1 MPKLKI
7 NLFGESWKLKR
18 LEIDQ
23 KSIIEI
29 AERCKS
35 LNVNVGSALIDFS
48 FWEELKNPKIKSIE
62 NIAFYEIGGLMNNR
76 QCQIELWFNGKRKL
90 KLNLNNLF
98 RPSTLFDLYNISNTE
113 IKKKDLEP
121 GIYIIDNEIGL
132 IASYEL
138 EIEDFRIDDISF
150 NLISYIDENTKTE
163 VLTNLFYRN
172 FLLELKRSDLLLKKT
187 DGFIIS

>member
-76 QCQIELWFNGKRKL
+76 QCQIEFWFNGKRKL

-98 RPSTLFDLYNISNTE
+98 RPSTLFDLYNTRNTE

-150 NLISYIDENTKTE
+150 NLISYIDDNTKTE

-172 FLLELKRSDLLLKKT
+172 VLLELKRSDLLLKKT
-187 DGFIIS
+187 DGFIIN

>member
-23 KSIIEI
+23 NLAFELE
-29 AERCKS
+29 ARCKD
-35 LNVNVGSALIDFS
+35 LKVNIGSALMDLS
-48 FWEELKNPKIKSIE
+48 FYEVLKYPKIKSIE
-62 NIAFYEIGGLMNNR
+62 DITFYEIGGLMNRR
-76 QCQIELWFNGKRKL
+76 QCQIEIWFNGKKKL

-98 RPSTLFDLYNISNTE
+98 RPNTLFNLYQTSHVE
-113 IKKKDLEP
+113 IKQNELES

-138 EIEDFRIDDISF
+138 EIENFRIDEIGF
-150 NLISYIDENTKTE
+150 NLLSFLSESQSTE
-163 VLTNLFYRN
+163 VLSNIFYQN
-172 FLLELKRSDLLLKKT
+172 SLIKLKRSDLLLKKT
-187 DGFIIS
+187 DGFIIG